1 ALRALFQK
9 VSDNDKLT
17 VKFETLK
24 DADTPVIL
32 NVSEESRRM
41 EDMMKMYRMSGGE
54 GDMPA
59 FPVEATLIVNTASPL
74 VARITEMQDGDSARA
89 ESFAAYLYR
98 LAVLSQR
105 RFNAEEMQSFLKD
118 SYRILSELSQ

>member
-1 ALRALFQK
+1 
-9 VSDNDKLT
+9 
-17 VKFETLK
+17 
-24 DADTPVIL
+24 
-32 NVSEESRRM
+32 M

-54 GDMPA
+54 GDMPT

-74 VARITEMQDGDSARA
+74 IGKITALQGTDAKRA
-89 ESFAAYLYR
+89 EDLAAYLYH

-105 RFNAEEMQSFLKD
+105 RFSAEEMQSFLKD